1 MSSKGHG
8 ECVNYLNSF
17 NIPMIVLGGGGY
29 TIDNVAKCWTHETAV
44 LLREELDNK
53 IPNNQYFNE
62 FSDKKLY
69 IKVNLIIF

>member
-8 ECVNYLNSF
+8 ECVNYMSSF

-44 LLREELDNK
+44 LLGEELDNK
-53 IPNNQYFNE
+53 IPNN
-62 FSDKKLY
+62 
-69 IKVNLIIF
+69 